1 MHPLGSAG
9 DFGWPAKIGDT
20 VKRHSVRLAVIATA
34 AILAAGVLTSCSAG
48 ATDGGSTGSKTILV
62 TLANH
67 VWTDAIKAK
76 LPEFEKKTGLKVQL
90 SQYGEDQLS
99 AQYNVKLNAGTNEID
114 VMMYRPLQEG
124 KLFAKNGYL
133 SNISSDVKSDPSWGW
148 NDFQSGPVGSTTYK
162 GTVVGVPI
170 ITEQEV
176 LYYRKDLLEKAG
188 LAVPKTMAEL
198 EAAAKAI
205 KEQNPGVA
213 GFVARTAKNA
223 AVTQFSSF
231 LYGFG
236 GQFIDKNGKSAISSA
251 AAKKAYAYYGG
262 LIRNYGPANVS
273 TDMSWPEA
281 MAIFTQGNAGLY
293 TEADSLYKNATDP
306 AKSKVADSVGFAPMP
321 AGPGGSKAYNVP
333 SWALG
338 INASSNNQANAWK
351 FVQWATSKKMT
362 LAIQQ
367 AGVPS
372 ARSSVW
378 ANKAGT
384 ASYPADLAAA
394 IAVSTKNGIG
404 HDRPLVI
411 KVPEARDIVGDPLVV
426 AITGGDSSA
435 AADQASTAFQKLLDA
450 EK

>member
-1 MHPLGSAG
+1 M
-9 DFGWPAKIGDT
+9 
-20 VKRHSVRLAVIATA
+20 KRHSVTRVAAIAAAALIATGA
-34 AILAAGVLTSCSAG
+34 LTSCAAGSGSSAA
-48 ATDGGSTGSKTILV
+48 ATADTGSKTIRV

-67 VWTDAIKAK
+67 VWTDTIKSK
-76 LPEFEKKTGLKVQL
+76 LPEFEKETGLKVEL

-124 KLFAKNGYL
+124 KQFAKNGYL
-133 SNISSDVKSDPSWGW
+133 ADLSSDVTSDKSWDWT
-148 NDFQSGPVGSTTYK
+148 DFQSGPVGSTTYNGK
-162 GTVVGVPI
+162 VVGVPI

-176 LYYRKDLLEKAG
+176 LYYRKDLLAKAG
-188 LAVPKTMAEL
+188 LQVPKTMDEL

-213 GFVARTAKNA
+213 GFVARTAKSA

-231 LYGFG
+231 LYSFG
-236 GQFIDKNGKSAISSA
+236 GDFITQDGQAGVSSA
-251 AAKKAYAYYGG
+251 AAKKAYAFYGG
-262 LIRNYGPANVS
+262 LIHNYGPANVS

-306 AKSKVADSVGFAPMP
+306 AKSKVSDTVGFASMP
-321 AGPGGSKAYNVP
+321 TGPGGSKAYNVP

-338 INASSNNQANAWK
+338 INGASNNQANAWK
-351 FVQWATSKKMT
+351 FVQWATGKDIT
-362 LAIQQ
+362 LAVQE

-372 ARSSVW
+372 ARTSVW
-378 ANKAGT
+378 ENPAGI
-384 ASYPADLAAA
+384 AKYPADLAAA
-394 IAVSTKNGIG
+394 IAVSTKNGVG

-411 KVPEARDIVGDPLVV
+411 KVPEARDIVGGPIVT
-426 AITGGDSSA
+426 AITGGDSGA
-435 AADQASTAFQKLLDA
+435 AADAANDAFQKLLAA